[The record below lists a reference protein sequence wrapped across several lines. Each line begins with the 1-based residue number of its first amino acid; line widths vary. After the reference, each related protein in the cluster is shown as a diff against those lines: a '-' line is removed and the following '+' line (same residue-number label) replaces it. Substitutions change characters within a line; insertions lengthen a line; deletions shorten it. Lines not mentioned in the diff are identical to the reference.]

1 MNNEILN
8 KIDWNILNKYIDT
21 DLITANKHPE
31 YDLYLLN
38 YTHHVK
44 LENKWDL
51 YTRSCRGLVVDIA
64 GKIIKAK
71 ATTLLNWDADI
82 TERSTEAKI
91 RQKPWN
97 RFCILDI
104 VILDVARELRQRGLS
119 HKQMVALCKWLKM
132 KFVDR
137 QVIINFSMGR
147 SLLIIYD
154 FASVRLVT
162 KQKGTNVVRIGTIKT
177 SLLIVSLH
185 LAIRK
190 ILKNRI
196 LRKLYDSDFRVKFSI
211 SNKAIYIIEGKKI
224 TLTDIPP
231 EPDEDTAEALLSKI
245 HDRL

>member
-1 MNNEILN
+1 MKKGLGFTGKADIKLTLKRKDLFEVYKSGYKRHRERIEAIKRFKLVKHQLERPFM
-8 KIDWNILNKYIDT
+8 KI
-21 DLITANKHPE
+21 
-31 YDLYLLN
+31 
-38 YTHHVK
+38 
-44 LENKWDL
+44 
-51 YTRSCRGLVVDIA
+51 SDIA

-91 RQKPWN
+91 KQKPWN

-177 SLLIVSLH
+177 SLLIVPLH

>member
-1 MNNEILN
+1 MKKGLGFTGKADIKLTLKQKDLFKVYKSGYKKHRERIEAIKRFKLVKHQLERPFMKISDIEKILR
-8 KIDWNILNKYIDT
+8 T
-21 DLITANKHPE
+21 
-31 YDLYLLN
+31 
-38 YTHHVK
+38 
-44 LENKWDL
+44 
-51 YTRSCRGLVVDIA
+51 
-64 GKIIKAK
+64 K
-71 ATTLLNWDADI
+71 ATTILNWDADI
-82 TERSTEAKI
+82 TERSAEAKI
-91 RQKPWN
+91 KQKPWN

-177 SLLIVSLH
+177 SLLIVPLH

-196 LRKLYDSDFRVKFSI
+196 LRKLCDSDFRVKFSQ

-224 TLTDIPP
+224 TLTDIPR

>member
-1 MNNEILN
+1 MKKGLGFTGKADIKLTLKQKDLLKVYKSGYKRHRETIEAITRFKLVKHQLERPFM
-8 KIDWNILNKYIDT
+8 KI
-21 DLITANKHPE
+21 
-31 YDLYLLN
+31 
-38 YTHHVK
+38 
-44 LENKWDL
+44 
-51 YTRSCRGLVVDIA
+51 SDIA

-91 RQKPWN
+91 KQKPWN

-177 SLLIVSLH
+177 SLLIVPLH